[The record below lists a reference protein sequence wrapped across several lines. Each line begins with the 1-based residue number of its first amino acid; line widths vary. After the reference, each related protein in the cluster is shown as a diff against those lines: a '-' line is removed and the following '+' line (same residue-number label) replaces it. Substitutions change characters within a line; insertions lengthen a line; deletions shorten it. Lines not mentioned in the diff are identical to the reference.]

1 MVTIWLFTMGSVYFP
16 MNYSVSLLCS
26 TDSCWLSVGKAEYK
40 TLKERKKFKK
50 QTYRNID
57 CFGGGGGGDFF

>member
-1 MVTIWLFTMGSVYFP
+1 MYFP

-26 TDSCWLSVGKAEYK
+26 TDSFVGSVLGKPITK

-57 CFGGGGGGDFF
+57 CFGGGGGGGDFF